1 MQWKEMTLT
10 RDEHCSFYC
19 RTIGEGQPLLMI
31 HGAACDSE
39 FFIDTAPI
47 LAQKYQV
54 ILYDRS
60 GYGRS
65 VQDETC
71 VAKDCTAYF
80 NGQGDDGAWILQQLA
95 PDRKAI
101 VVGCSCGAAVASYL
115 AARHPEVVERVFLH
129 EPPFYSLLPDYKE
142 GWDRIEGIFEAIG
155 QGKYNRALNRF
166 LLFLGSNSAPSK
178 KPMTEAEMENFTAN
192 GLVFIRNEFAHGFDK
207 DFRVPQMRGK
217 VNISVLWGLDGE
229 GTPLAVCAGR
239 LAEALDCPLYAIPG
253 GHNAAREDPED
264 FAQAVMQ
271 LVDKEKNV

>member
-1 MQWKEMTLT
+1 MQWKELTLT
-10 RDEHCSFYC
+10 RDERCSFYC
-19 RTIGEGQPLLMI
+19 RTIGEGQPLLLI

-65 VQDETC
+65 VQDENY
-71 VAKDCTAYF
+71 VARDCTEYF
-80 NGQGDDGAWILQQLA
+80 NAQGDDGAWILEQVA
-95 PDRKAI
+95 PGQKAI

-115 AARHPEVVERVFLH
+115 AARHPEVVDQVFLH

-142 GWDRIEGIFEAIG
+142 SWDLIEGIFEAIEK
-155 QGKYNRALNRF
+155 GKYNRALNRF

-178 KPMTEAEMENFTAN
+178 KPMTEAEMINFTAN
-192 GLVFIRNEFAHGFDK
+192 GLVFIRNEFAFGFDK
-207 DFRVPQMRGK
+207 DFHVPQMKCK
-217 VNISVLWGLDGE
+217 VNLSVLWGEE
-229 GTPLAVCAGR
+229 GKDTPLAVCAAR
-239 LAEALDCPLYAIPG
+239 LSKALECPLYAIPG

-264 FAQAVMQ
+264 FAQAIMK
-271 LVDKEKNV
+271 LVEREV